1 MKNIITIAKKEW
13 RNYFS
18 SPVGYV
24 FAGLLLVVVNWLF
37 FSNFFIGGQAD
48 LNPYWSNFS
57 LILSLFVPAISMNL
71 IAEEKKNST
80 WEVLLS
86 LPINEKE
93 LVLGKFLGCALYL
106 LFTILLSL
114 PVIIT
119 VYVLGKPDV
128 GLIIGGFVGILL
140 LSLSYLS
147 VGIFVSSL
155 SNQAIV
161 GFLGSSV
168 ILLVNSLMGQ
178 EILLSRVPSFA
189 KDFIGGLSVNF
200 RSANFSSGAI
210 SIGDLVF
217 FISWIIIFITLTI
230 ISLKSRNK

>member
-13 RNYFS
+13 KNYFT
-18 SPVGYV
+18 SPVGYI

-37 FSNFFIGGQAD
+37 FSNFFLGGQAD
-48 LNPYWSNFS
+48 LDPYWSNFA
-57 LILSLFVPAISMNL
+57 LILSLFIPAISMNL

-86 LPINEKE
+86 LPIDEKE
-93 LVLGKFLGCALYL
+93 LVIGKFLGCALYL
-106 LFTILLSL
+106 LFTLLLSL
-114 PVIIT
+114 PVIVT
-119 VYVLGKPDV
+119 VYVLGKPDL
-128 GLIIGGFVGILL
+128 GLVFGGFVGILL

-147 VGIFVSSL
+147 LGIFMSSL

-168 ILLVNSLMGQ
+168 ILLINSLMGQ
-178 EILLSRVPSFA
+178 EVLLSRIPIFA
-189 KDFIGGLSVNF
+189 KDFVSGLSLNF
-200 RSANFSSGAI
+200 RSANFSSGLI
-210 SIGDLVF
+210 SINDLVF
-217 FISWIIIFITLTI
+217 FASWIVIFITLTI